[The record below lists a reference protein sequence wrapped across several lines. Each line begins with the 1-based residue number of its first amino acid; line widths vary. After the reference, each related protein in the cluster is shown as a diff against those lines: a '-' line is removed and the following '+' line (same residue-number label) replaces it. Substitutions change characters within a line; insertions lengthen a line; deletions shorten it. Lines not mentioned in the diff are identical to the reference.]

1 VSHAETVHLAK
12 HIGIV
17 AVSPEGS
24 ALCYRQIF
32 RTAKALIG
40 DHGHP
45 RVTLHNEPFD
55 EYVQAVF
62 RDDWHTVGSLLRQS
76 AQVLAQAGCEFCI
89 TPDNLMQHGVHL
101 AEVGSPIPWLTM
113 ADLVAEAVAIDK
125 RKVVGLIGTK
135 MVMFG
140 STYQTLLG
148 LKGVHVLVPDLDQ
161 AAVIDDI
168 IFHEL
173 VYGLVRPQS
182 QTKVLGVIRQL
193 ADQGCEGLI
202 LGCTEGPLLVT
213 SENSP
218 LPVYDSTALLAEGA
232 VRRALAIPAGP
243 VGHG

>member
-1 VSHAETVHLAK
+1 MAK
-12 HIGIV
+12 HIGVV

-32 RTAKALIG
+32 RIAKSLVG

-45 RVTLHNEPFD
+45 RVTLHNEPFED
-55 EYVQAVF
+55 YVQAVF
-62 RDDWHTVGSLLRQS
+62 RDDWHTVGALLRRS

-113 ADLVAEAVAIDK
+113 ADLVAEAVATDR
-125 RKVVGLIGTK
+125 RKTVGLIGTK

-140 STYQTLLG
+140 STYQTQLG
-148 LKGVHVLVPDLDQ
+148 LKGVHVLVPQ
-161 AAVIDDI
+161 SEHAGVIDDI

-173 VYGLVRPQS
+173 VYGLVRPDS
-182 QTKVLGVIRQL
+182 QAKVLGVIQHL

-213 SENSP
+213 SDNSP
-218 LPVYDSTALLAEGA
+218 LPLYDSTALLAEGA
-232 VRRALAIPAGP
+232 VRRALGLSSG
-243 VGHG
+243 VGRGD